1 MTTTKSRR
9 VLVTGGS
16 RGIGLEC
23 AKQFLQDGDEVTIW
37 ALRPEGLRVAKKALE
52 DLGPHLEV
60 QALDIGDK
68 DQVTQALR
76 DSLDGDRLFDVVVN
90 NAGWTETHPFLTETS
105 SYWERVLA
113 TNLWGPIHIC
123 HGVLPY
129 MVSQQ
134 NGVVINVVSDAAR
147 VGMAGEAVYSAAKG
161 GLISL
166 TKSLAQEMARHQVR
180 INAISPGPVDTQML
194 DDNAATPE
202 AQRLIEKMVKK
213 VPLRRVG
220 QPLDIAAAVLF
231 LASDG
236 ARYITGQTLSI
247 SGGLTMV

>member
-1 MTTTKSRR
+1 MTITTTKRR

-16 RGIGLEC
+16 RGIGIAC
-23 AKQFLQDGDEVTIW
+23 AKEFLRAGDHVTIW
-37 ALRPEGLRVAKKALE
+37 ALHPERIDEAKRN
-52 DLGPHLEV
+52 LGHSPHLKTR
-60 QALDIGDK
+60 ALDIGAPN
-68 DQVTQALR
+68 QIAEALLE
-76 DSLDGDRLFDVVVN
+76 SVENKRLFDVVVN
-90 NAGWTETHPFLTETS
+90 NAGWTETHPFLTEDS
-105 SYWERVLA
+105 PYWERVFA

-129 MVSQQ
+129 MISQQ
-134 NGVVINVVSDAAR
+134 NGIVINIVSDAAR

-194 DDNAATPE
+194 DDNAANPG
-202 AQRLIEKMVKK
+202 AHRLIEKMVEK

-220 QPLDIAAAVLF
+220 TPVDIAAAVLF

>member
-1 MTTTKSRR
+1 MTTKTRR
-9 VLVTGGS
+9 VLVTGAS
-16 RGIGLEC
+16 RGIGFEC
-23 AKQFLQDGDEVTIW
+23 AKEFLRCGDSVTIW
-37 ALRPEGLRVAKKALE
+37 ALHSDGVLDAKEKLREYGSRLE
-52 DLGPHLEV
+52 TR
-60 QALDIGDK
+60 ALDVGDK
-68 DQVTQALR
+68 DQVAQALR
-76 DSLDGDRLFDVVVN
+76 ESLREERLFDVVVN
-90 NAGWTETHPFLTETS
+90 NAGWTETHPFLGEQS
-105 SYWERVLA
+105 SYWERILA

-134 NGVVINVVSDAAR
+134 SGVVINVVSDAAR

-166 TKSLAQEMARHQVR
+166 TKSLAQEMARHQIR
-180 INAISPGPVDTQML
+180 LNAISPGPVDTQML
-194 DDNAATPE
+194 DDNAAAPD
-202 AQRLIEKMVKK
+202 AQRLIEKMVQK

-220 QPLDIAAAVLF
+220 QPADIAAAVLF

-236 ARYITGQTLSI
+236 AQYITGQTLSI

>member
-1 MTTTKSRR
+1 MTTRKQRR

-23 AKQFLQDGDEVTIW
+23 AKQFLHAGDQVTIW
-37 ALRPEGLRVAKKALE
+37 ALHPEGLIAAQKVLGA
-52 DLGPHLEV
+52 DLDAR
-60 QALDIGDK
+60 ALDIGDH
-68 DQVTQALR
+68 DQVTTALR
-76 DSLDGDRLFDVVVN
+76 ASVENDRLFDIVVN
-90 NAGWTETHPFLTETS
+90 NAGWTETHPFLTEDS
-105 SYWERVLA
+105 PYWKRVLD

-123 HGVLPY
+123 HGVLPF

-161 GLISL
+161 GLIAL

-180 INAISPGPVDTQML
+180 VNAVSPGPVDTQML
-194 DDNAATPE
+194 DDNAATPQ
-202 AQRLIEKMVKK
+202 AQRLIEKMVQK

-220 QPLDIAAAVLF
+220 QPADIAAAVLF
-231 LASDG
+231 LASDE